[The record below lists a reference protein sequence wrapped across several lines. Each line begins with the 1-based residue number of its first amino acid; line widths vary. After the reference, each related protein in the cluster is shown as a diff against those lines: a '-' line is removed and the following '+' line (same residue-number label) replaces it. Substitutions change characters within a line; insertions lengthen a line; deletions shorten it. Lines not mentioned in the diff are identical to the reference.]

1 MTTSKL
7 PARPSLVSLRKQAKK
22 LARGIVAGHA
32 RAIARARAQLPQA
45 ELPLSQR
52 DAQLVLAREYG
63 FPGWQD
69 LVKEVKQR
77 LGRGFEWAVSQ
88 ARRRIHDNDVE
99 GLRQLLAEYPGLLSW
114 RADENDGGL
123 LGMATDSFG
132 DSFDPSRE
140 QQYTR
145 AACAEVLIDAGA
157 VVAPS
162 VCDGLIASRAKGL
175 LDLFHR
181 RGLLPP
187 SLKFFAALGD
197 VNGVRACL
205 DTSGADLAAVNEAF
219 ICACRFQHATAAALL
234 LDRSIRLDAELG

>member
-1 MTTSKL
+1 MSTSKL
-7 PARPSLVSLRKQAKK
+7 PPRPSLESLRKQAKK
-22 LARGIVAGHA
+22 LAREIAAGDA
-32 RAIARARAQLPQA
+32 VAIARGRAQLPQA

-52 DAQLVLAREYG
+52 DAQLLLAREYG

-69 LVKEVKQR
+69 LAKGVNQR
-77 LGRGFEWAVSQ
+77 LGKGLDWAVSL
-88 ARRRIHDNDVE
+88 AHRRIHDNDVE

-123 LGMATDSFG
+123 LGMATNSFG

-157 VVAPS
+157 VLTPS

-175 LDLFHR
+175 LALFHR
-181 RGLLPP
+181 RGLLRP
-187 SLKFFAALGD
+187 SLKFLAALGD
-197 VNGVRACL
+197 VKGIRACL
-205 DTSGADLAAVNEAF
+205 DTNVDDLAAVNEAF
-219 ICACRFQHATAAALL
+219 ICACRFQHATAATVL
-234 LDRSIRLDAELG
+234 LDRCLGL

>member
-1 MTTSKL
+1 MSASKL
-7 PARPSLVSLRKQAKK
+7 PPRPSLESLRKQAKK
-22 LARGIVAGHA
+22 LAREIATGDAVT
-32 RAIARARAQLPQA
+32 IARARAQLPQA

-69 LVKEVKQR
+69 LVKGVNQR
-77 LGRGFEWAVSQ
+77 LGKGLEWAVSL
-88 ARRRIHDNDVE
+88 AHRRIHDNDVE

-123 LGMATDSFG
+123 LAVATGSFG

-145 AACAEVLIDAGA
+145 AACAEVLIDSGA
-157 VVAPS
+157 IVTPS

-175 LDLFHR
+175 LDLFHG

-197 VNGVRACL
+197 VDGVRACL
-205 DTSGADLAAVNEAF
+205 DTSGDDLSAVNEAF

-234 LDRSIRLDAELG
+234 LDRSIM